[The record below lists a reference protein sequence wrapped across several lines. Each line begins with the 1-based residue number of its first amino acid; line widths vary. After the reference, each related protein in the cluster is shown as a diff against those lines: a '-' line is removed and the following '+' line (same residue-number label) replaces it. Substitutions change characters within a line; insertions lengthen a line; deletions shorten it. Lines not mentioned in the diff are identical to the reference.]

1 MSRCGKIKLRFMGY
15 LADLYGSKETEVEVC
30 GEQSINELVRLPDID
45 LEDLVILVNGRGARP
60 QARVK
65 PGDTVVILPHI
76 SGGV

>member
-1 MSRCGKIKLRFMGY
+1 MGECGRVKLRFMGY
-15 LADLYGSKETEVEVC
+15 LADLYGSREDEVEVC
-30 GEQSINELVRLPDID
+30 GERSIAELVRLPDVD

-76 SGGV
+76 SGG